1 MAPKFS
7 CVNPG
12 RLLPLSASFS
22 LSGKNEIVAIICGN
36 KAQHQLLDIFYVA
49 TAAVIKEKCDFINSE
64 RVSSDEKRITK
75 NIITV
80 PFESLCF
87 AYR

>member
-1 MAPKFS
+1 M
-7 CVNPG
+7 NRG

-22 LSGKNEIVAIICGN
+22 LSGKNEIVGIVCGN

-49 TAAVIKEKCDFINSE
+49 TAAVIREKCHFTNSE

-80 PFESLCF
+80 SFESLSF